1 MRPGCQAHSS
11 LPLGEGDRMQRPLQ
25 QGDIRGTRSA
35 LRPVLEATAHSAR
48 SCRPRPPGAPG
59 GPLALHTA
67 PFPALVRGPAGHMA
81 SLLEAGGLERCLQ
94 ERHVTCSRNWL
105 SADCSASYTL
115 PSVVTFG
122 STESPGS
129 ASGSWSCLTSPTPAK
144 VLTWWPVAPGPAPS
158 IHYPASSDTH
168 SHDPGGRRWRPEPAR
183 GARTRP
189 RGWGKTQTAALAMPE
204 GLAVPGAGRRRC
216 GDLRGDGRSPVAA
229 SSTFPLSVAIATP
242 PD

>member
-35 LRPVLEATAHSAR
+35 LRPVLEATAHSSR

-94 ERHVTCSRNWL
+94 ERHMTCSRNWL

-158 IHYPASSDTH
+158 IHYPRQLRHTLA
-168 SHDPGGRRWRPEPAR
+168 
-183 GARTRP
+183 RP
-189 RGWGKTQTAALAMPE
+189 RREEVEAGTGE
-204 GLAVPGAGRRRC
+204 GRTYQAERLGEDPNSCPGHA
-216 GDLRGDGRSPVAA
+216 
-229 SSTFPLSVAIATP
+229 
-242 PD
+242 

>member
-1 MRPGCQAHSS
+1 
-11 LPLGEGDRMQRPLQ
+11 MQRPLQ
-25 QGDIRGTRSA
+25 QGDIRRTRSA

-115 PSVVTFG
+115 SSVVTFG

-168 SHDPGGRRWRPEPAR
+168 TRTTQEGGGGGRNRR
-183 GARTRP
+183 GARVPGREAGGRP
-189 RGWGKTQTAALAMPE
+189 RQLPWPCLRALLSPGLGADAA
-204 GLAVPGAGRRRC
+204 G
-216 GDLRGDGRSPVAA
+216 
-229 SSTFPLSVAIATP
+229 T
-242 PD
+242 